1 MSTSYEMQREE
12 PRRRTAARMAG
23 SRPSPGG
30 LPASMSALPTALGA
44 TGGDESLD
52 AEEGLPLW
60 ARRIRKSELLYV
72 TNQLSVMV
80 STGVTLSTALSAIA
94 DQEENPS
101 LRRVL
106 KDLRRSVEAGEDFS
120 TALARYPKLFDKT
133 YVSLVRASEATGMLG
148 EMLERIAHYLGKN
161 LETRGKVRAA
171 MMYPS
176 VMLVMA
182 VGVTIFLLTFVMPKF
197 TPIFESRAAGLPKP
211 TKVLMALSNA
221 LVDYWYL
228 WVLGALAV
236 AAGLIYAVRTP
247 AGRRV
252 WDGLKLQLPI
262 VGPAIRKVV
271 LGRSVRTLGAM
282 VRGGVPML
290 DALQL
295 SADVAGNV
303 HYEDVWRHVVHEV
316 TQGKQIHAAL
326 AGNRLFPATLV
337 QMIASGEETGKLDVV
352 LERVSDYYDREV
364 EQSLKTATSLI
375 EPLMIAVMGV
385 VIGGIGMSIMLPIFT
400 LSRPT

>member
-12 PRRRTAARMAG
+12 PRGRPAARSSGNRSAPG
-23 SRPSPGG
+23 NRPASMPA
-30 LPASMSALPTALGA
+30 LPASLGGSETEETFDAQESA
-44 TGGDESLD
+44 
-52 AEEGLPLW
+52 PLF

-72 TNQLSVMV
+72 TNQLSIMV
-80 STGVTLSTALSAIA
+80 TTGVTLSAALSAIA

-120 TALARYPKLFDKT
+120 VALARYPKLFDTT

-161 LETRGKVRAA
+161 LETRGKVRSA

-197 TPIFESRAAGLPKP
+197 TPIFESRAAALPKP
-211 TKVLMALSNA
+211 TKVLMALSNT

-228 WVLGALAV
+228 WVLGLVAAV
-236 AAGLIYAVRTP
+236 AGLWYAVRTP
-247 AGRRV
+247 AGRRI
-252 WDGLKLQLPI
+252 WDAVKLQLPI

-303 HYEDVWRHVVHEV
+303 HYHDVWRHVLNEV
-316 TQGKQIHAAL
+316 TQGKQIHTAL
-326 AGNRLFPATLV
+326 AGNPLFPATLV
-337 QMIASGEETGKLDVV
+337 QMIAAGEETGKLDVV

-364 EQSLKTATSLI
+364 ELSLKAATSLI
-375 EPLMIAVMGV
+375 EPIMIAVMGV